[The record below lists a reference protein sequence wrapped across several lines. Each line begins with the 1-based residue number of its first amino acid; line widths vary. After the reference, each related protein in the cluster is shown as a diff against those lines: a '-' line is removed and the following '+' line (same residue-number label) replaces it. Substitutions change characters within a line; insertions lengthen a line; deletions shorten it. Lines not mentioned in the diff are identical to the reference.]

1 MFIRRNIYYKLK
13 RARGFT
19 LVELLVV
26 TGILGIIILGLIQS
40 LILGSI
46 LADLAS
52 RKTIA
57 VSEAQDKIE
66 EILNHTFDNIVVD
79 YASGGTPGNTFTL
92 AQVPGMGVVT
102 AAVYTANV
110 VQVDVVVSFQLTNG
124 RVVGEDSDLDGV
136 LDVGED
142 ANGNGVLD
150 SQVKLSTY
158 IRKG

>member
-1 MFIRRNIYYKLK
+1 MYIRRNISNNL
-13 RARGFT
+13 RRSRGFT

-26 TGILGIIILGLIQS
+26 TGILGIIVLGLIQS
-40 LILGSI
+40 LILSSI
-46 LADLAS
+46 LADLSS

-66 EILNHTFDNIVVD
+66 EILNHNFDDIVTD
-79 YASGGTPGNTFTL
+79 YASGGTPGNTFALSQIT
-92 AQVPGMGVVT
+92 GMGVVT

-110 VQVDVVVSFQLTNG
+110 VQVDVVVSFQLSNG
-124 RVVGEDSDLDGV
+124 RIIGEDTDLDGV
-136 LDVGED
+136 LDGGED
-142 ANGNGVLD
+142 ANSNGVLD